1 MAKRKLNKK
10 SSHRKALFKNQ
21 LISLFKNEQIKT
33 TLPKAKE
40 LRPIAEK
47 MITKAKKN
55 NINTRRQAMGKLNDK
70 EAVEKLFD
78 IIAPRYMERPGGYT
92 RIIKLYPRR
101 GDASEMALIKL
112 VEEE

>member
-1 MAKRKLNKK
+1 MRKNRLGKK
-10 SSHRKALFKNQ
+10 SSHRKAIFKNQ
-21 LISLFKNEQIKT
+21 LISLFKNEEIKT

-47 MITKAKKN
+47 LITKAKN
-55 NINTRRQAMGKLNDK
+55 NDLNARRQAMGKLNDK

-78 IIAPRYMERPGGYT
+78 IIAPRYMDRPGGYT
-92 RIIKLYPRR
+92 KIIKLYPRR

>member
-1 MAKRKLNKK
+1 MGKRKLGKK
-10 SSHRKALFKNQ
+10 SSHRKAIFKNQ
-21 LISLFKNEQIKT
+21 LISLYKNEQIKT

-47 MITKAKKN
+47 LITKAKKN
-55 NINTRRQAMGKLNDK
+55 DLNARRQAMGVLNDK
-70 EAVEKLFD
+70 DTVEKLFD
-78 IIAPRYMERPGGYT
+78 VIAPRYNDRPGGYT

>member
-1 MAKRKLNKK
+1 MGKRRLGKK
-10 SSHRKALFKNQ
+10 SSHRKAIFKNQ
-21 LISLFKNEQIKT
+21 LISLFKNEEIKT

-47 MITKAKKN
+47 LITKAKKN
-55 NINTRRQAMGKLNDK
+55 DLNARRQAMGKLNDK

-78 IIAPRYMERPGGYT
+78 IIAPRYMDRSGGYT

-112 VEEE
+112 VEKE

>member
-1 MAKRKLNKK
+1 MRKNRLGKK
-10 SSHRKALFKNQ
+10 SSHRKAIFKNQ
-21 LISLFKNEQIKT
+21 LISLFKNEEIKT

-55 NINTRRQAMGKLNDK
+55 DLNARRQVMGRLNDK

-78 IIAPRYMERPGGYT
+78 VLAPRYMERPGGYT